1 MASREPQRPEID
13 ANRRREPLKHLNLSG
28 QLALMGETRRFRQ
41 FFRKLLGKKERANG
55 LNRIQRVRI
64 TSRWITGAT
73 RKDSLRRAYCV
84 VACGGGGSYP
94 DMTRAQRGLGG
105 SAHSALV

>member
-41 FFRKLLGKKERANG
+41 FFRKLLGGPGEMGAKRLQPRASI
-55 LNRIQRVRI
+55 L
-64 TSRWITGAT
+64 
-73 RKDSLRRAYCV
+73 
-84 VACGGGGSYP
+84 
-94 DMTRAQRGLGG
+94 
-105 SAHSALV
+105 LV

>member
-41 FFRKLLGKKERANG
+41 FFRKLLS
-55 LNRIQRVRI
+55 RI
-64 TSRWITGAT
+64 
-73 RKDSLRRAYCV
+73 
-84 VACGGGGSYP
+84 GGESF
-94 DMTRAQRGLGG
+94 
-105 SAHSALV
+105 S

>member
-41 FFRKLLGKKERANG
+41 FFRKLL
-55 LNRIQRVRI
+55 
-64 TSRWITGAT
+64 
-73 RKDSLRRAYCV
+73 RKLWKTPAIHGTMV
-84 VACGGGGSYP
+84 
-94 DMTRAQRGLGG
+94 L
-105 SAHSALV
+105 